1 MMSKYQLD
9 QQRDRIT
16 LSRTHAEGR
25 RRRSMG
31 WGRQIW
37 SVSIMLGVIMVL
49 CWTVVQLNDAS
60 SAPATAPPATRKAL
74 PKGSSPGKL
83 PSVSKP
89 IEGEKALSAESSPAE
104 ATQTQGPAINLPE
117 EVVAMFQQRQDDLER
132 REKTVRTSEDR
143 LTNLRAEIEQILSKV
158 EAAEQ
163 RRLRAKEQQEKAA
176 AGQNAARSA
185 AQKKQAA
192 DEHSQRYAQLTKIYE
207 SMPAEEAAARIEKM
221 PDRKALEILRLV
233 KGKTAGSIL
242 AQVKVD
248 RAAKLTEQL
257 LSNP

>member
-1 MMSKYQLD
+1 MMSQYRMD

-16 LSRTHAEGR
+16 LSRTHAEEPR
-25 RRRSMG
+25 RPRLG
-31 WGRQIW
+31 WGRQIR
-37 SVSIMLGVIMVL
+37 SVAIMLGVIMVL

-60 SAPATAPPATRKAL
+60 SAPATPPTAIRKAL
-74 PKGSSPGKL
+74 PKGSAPGKL
-83 PSVSKP
+83 PSGSKP
-89 IEGEKALSAESSPAE
+89 IEEAKSEPAESSPAE
-104 ATQTQGPAINLPE
+104 APQTQGPAINLPE

-176 AGQNAARSA
+176 AGQSA

-207 SMPAEEAAARIEKM
+207 SMPAEEAAARLEKM

>member
-1 MMSKYQLD
+1 MD

-16 LSRTHAEGR
+16 LSRTHAEGPR
-25 RRRSMG
+25 RPRLG
-31 WGRQIW
+31 WGRQIR
-37 SVSIMLGVIMVL
+37 SVAIMLGVIMAL

-74 PKGSSPGKL
+74 PKGSTPGKL
-83 PSVSKP
+83 PSGSKP
-89 IEGEKALSAESSPAE
+89 IEEAKSEPAESSPAE
-104 ATQTQGPAINLPE
+104 AAQTQGPAINMPE

-143 LTNLRAEIEQILSKV
+143 LSNLRAEIEQILSKV

-176 AGQNAARSA
+176 AGQSA
-185 AQKKQAA
+185 MQKKQAA

-207 SMPAEEAAARIEKM
+207 SMPAEEAAARLEKM

>member
-1 MMSKYQLD
+1 MMSKYRID

-16 LSRTHAEGR
+16 LSRSHAEGPR
-25 RRRSMG
+25 RPRMG

-60 SAPATAPPATRKAL
+60 SAPATAPTATRKAL
-74 PKGSSPGKL
+74 PKADISKGL
-83 PSVSKP
+83 PAELMP
-89 IEGEKALSAESSPAE
+89 PEETKAAAAESSSAE
-104 ATQTQGPAINLPE
+104 AAQTQGPAINMPE

-143 LTNLRAEIEQILSKV
+143 LSNLRAEIEQILSKV

-176 AGQNAARSA
+176 AGQSA
-185 AQKKQAA
+185 IQKKQAA
-192 DEHSQRYAQLTKIYE
+192 DEHTQRYAQLTKIYE

-233 KGKTAGSIL
+233 KGKIAGSIL

>member
-1 MMSKYQLD
+1 MD
-9 QQRDRIT
+9 
-16 LSRTHAEGR
+16 
-25 RRRSMG
+25 
-31 WGRQIW
+31 
-37 SVSIMLGVIMVL
+37 
-49 CWTVVQLNDAS
+49 
-60 SAPATAPPATRKAL
+60 
-74 PKGSSPGKL
+74 
-83 PSVSKP
+83 
-89 IEGEKALSAESSPAE
+89 
-104 ATQTQGPAINLPE
+104 
-117 EVVAMFQQRQDDLER
+117 R

-158 EAAEQ
+158 EAVEQ
-163 RRLRAKEQQEKAA
+163 RRLRAKEQQAKAA
-176 AGQNAARSA
+176 AGQSA

>member
-1 MMSKYQLD
+1 MD

-16 LSRTHAEGR
+16 RSRTHTEGPR
-25 RRRSMG
+25 RLRMG

-60 SAPATAPPATRKAL
+60 SAPAPPTATGQVL
-74 PKGSSPGKL
+74 PKAGISKGLPVELTPPG
-83 PSVSKP
+83 
-89 IEGEKALSAESSPAE
+89 ETKAVSAESSPAE
-104 ATQTQGPAINLPE
+104 AAQTQGPAINMPE

-132 REKTVRTSEDR
+132 REKMVRTSEDR
-143 LTNLRAEIEQILSKV
+143 LANLRAEIEQILSKV

-176 AGQNAARSA
+176 AGQSA

-192 DEHSQRYAQLTKIYE
+192 DEHSHRYAQLTKIYE
-207 SMPAEEAAARIEKM
+207 SMPAEEAAARLEKM

>member
-1 MMSKYQLD
+1 MD

-16 LSRTHAEGR
+16 LSRTHVEEPR
-25 RRRSMG
+25 CPRMG

-37 SVSIMLGVIMVL
+37 SVSIMLAVIMAL

-60 SAPATAPPATRKAL
+60 SASATPSPATRKAL
-74 PKGSSPGKL
+74 PKAGNSKGLPAELTPPGETKT
-83 PSVSKP
+83 V
-89 IEGEKALSAESSPAE
+89 SAESSPAE
-104 ATQTQGPAINLPE
+104 AAQTQGPAINMPE
-117 EVVAMFQQRQDDLER
+117 EVVAMFQQRQDDLDR

-158 EAAEQ
+158 EAVEQ
-163 RRLRAKEQQEKAA
+163 RRLRAKEQQAKAA
-176 AGQNAARSA
+176 AGQSA

>member
-1 MMSKYQLD
+1 MMSKYRID

-16 LSRTHAEGR
+16 LSRTHAGGPR
-25 RRRSMG
+25 RPCRG

-60 SAPATAPPATRKAL
+60 SAPATAPTATHKVL
-74 PKGSSPGKL
+74 PKAGISKDLPAELMPPG
-83 PSVSKP
+83 
-89 IEGEKALSAESSPAE
+89 ETKAVSAESSPAE
-104 ATQTQGPAINLPE
+104 APQTQGPAINLPE
-117 EVVAMFQQRQDDLER
+117 EVVVMFQQRQDDLER

-176 AGQNAARSA
+176 AGQSA

-207 SMPAEEAAARIEKM
+207 SMPAEEAAARLEKM

>member
-1 MMSKYQLD
+1 MSKYRID

-16 LSRTHAEGR
+16 LSRTHVKGPR
-25 RRRSMG
+25 RPRMG

-37 SVSIMLGVIMVL
+37 SVAIMLGAIMVL

-60 SAPATAPPATRKAL
+60 SAPATASAVSRKAL
-74 PKGSSPGKL
+74 PKAGLSEDLPSELMPPGKTK
-83 PSVSKP
+83 VV
-89 IEGEKALSAESSPAE
+89 GAESSPIDPAQ
-104 ATQTQGPAINLPE
+104 AQGPALNMPE
-117 EVVAMFQQRQDDLER
+117 EVVAMFQQRQDDLDR
-132 REKTVRTSEDR
+132 REKTVRISEDR
-143 LTNLRAEIEQILSKV
+143 LTNLRADIEQILSKV

-163 RRLRAKEQQEKAA
+163 RRLRAKEEQEKAA
-176 AGQNAARSA
+176 AGQSTV
-185 AQKKQAA
+185 QKKQTA
-192 DEHSQRYAQLTKIYE
+192 DEHTQRYAQLTKIYE

>member
-1 MMSKYQLD
+1 MD

-16 LSRTHAEGR
+16 LSRSHGEGSR
-25 RRRSMG
+25 RPRMG

-37 SVSIMLGVIMVL
+37 FVSIMLGVIMVL

-60 SAPATAPPATRKAL
+60 SAPATAPPATRKAV
-74 PKGSSPGKL
+74 PKAGSSKGL
-83 PSVSKP
+83 PAELMPPEEAKVSSSESP
-89 IEGEKALSAESSPAE
+89 SAEA
-104 ATQTQGPAINLPE
+104 AQIQGPAINMPE

-143 LTNLRAEIEQILSKV
+143 LSNLRAEIEQILSKV

-176 AGQNAARSA
+176 AGQSA

>member
-1 MMSKYQLD
+1 MMSRYRMD

-16 LSRTHAEGR
+16 LSRTHAEEPR
-25 RRRSMG
+25 RPRMG

-37 SVSIMLGVIMVL
+37 SVAIMLGVIMVL

-60 SAPATAPPATRKAL
+60 SAPATAPTATRKAL
-74 PKGSSPGKL
+74 PKAGSSKGL
-83 PSVSKP
+83 PAELMPPEETKVS
-89 IEGEKALSAESSPAE
+89 SAESPSAE
-104 ATQTQGPAINLPE
+104 AQQTQGPAINMPE
-117 EVVAMFQQRQDDLER
+117 EVVAMFQQRQDDLEH

-143 LTNLRAEIEQILSKV
+143 LSNLRAEIEQILSKV

-163 RRLRAKEQQEKAA
+163 RRLRAKEQQEKVA
-176 AGQNAARSA
+176 AGQSA